1 MKDSL
6 VRHYQKEQRKA
17 LKKLVLSVKIFLKKR
32 KTKSDNMV
40 ANDIQIFVEMKNIG
54 YLSIE
59 KNIIKYGKTKPL
71 HK

>member
-1 MKDSL
+1 MKDSS